1 MPAVIENGKVIITTD
16 LVDVPGTDPVVL
28 YTCMPPYNK
37 FALHKVYI
45 YNKDSTD
52 HEVILG
58 AYNTS
63 ESSWSKDKVIYK
75 VTAGSTLILGPDD
88 VPRDFIMTT
97 DPSTAIMAWAAKLD
111 AAVTANNVKVK
122 LELIIL

>member
-1 MPAVIENGKVIITTD
+1 MPAVIENGKTYIITD
-16 LVDVPGTDPVVL
+16 LIDVSGTDPKVL

-37 FALHKVYI
+37 FTLHKVYI
-45 YNKDSTD
+45 YNKDSED

-58 AYNTS
+58 AYDTTGA
-63 ESSWSKDKVIYK
+63 SWSQDKLILK
-75 VTAGSTLILGPDD
+75 VTAGSTVILGPDD
-88 VPRDFIMTT
+88 LPRDFVMTT

-122 LELIIL
+122 LELVIL